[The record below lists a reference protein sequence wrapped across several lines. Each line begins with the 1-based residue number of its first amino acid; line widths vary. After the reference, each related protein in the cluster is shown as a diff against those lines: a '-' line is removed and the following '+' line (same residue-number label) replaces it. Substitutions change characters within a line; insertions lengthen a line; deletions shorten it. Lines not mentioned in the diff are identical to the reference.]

1 MWLMRPLRR
10 LVIAAFA
17 ACAASCLLLA
27 TATAPARAGTVI
39 LQACSAYADTA
50 ANETE
55 VNDAVVENNESTV
68 PVWQGWSTAPFA
80 PSDKCGT
87 DSKVGSFQI
96 NPASSPH
103 KGATGHWQTRT
114 PAQVEI
120 VSANV
125 PADWILVE
133 PYLRSDGYA
142 ADFFWDGSSQSIT
155 PGSSCCGGMDYA
167 AQGINRSIGPS
178 RWFGF
183 EVRCEAS
190 TCNDAPTQILD
201 VRGVQ
206 LVGEDNASPT
216 LTPLGQNILYANGAW
231 IRGSG
236 WSASFQA
243 SADDGICDMA
253 ETVDGAWVQ
262 GPYDTSP
269 NHGSWTQC
277 PTPQSQYNTIDTD
290 RYANGA
296 LSIAYAASDAASPAN
311 VAKARALVYVDNVTP
326 TVGLSGPAYALSS
339 AGTQYVTVTAGA
351 GPSGVAAIFCSL
363 DSGPWQRYAAATAQ
377 VPVAGVGEHAV
388 SCYATN
394 HAIDPSGQPAT
405 SPLETFHIDIQEP
418 TVSSISFARIADAL
432 RCHRSHRRILIPAQT
447 VTEHYHHHKIRVR
460 IRAHHKWIKTLHCHA
475 RVVHEHIRVG
485 HRWVTRR
492 VVLLPHAVRVDF
504 KRVPFGRSTTVSG
517 WLGTSG
523 GDAIGR
529 APVEILT
536 APDDGS
542 DRFSVVATTTTQESG
557 DWQVRLR
564 PGPSRLVEAAY
575 PGSPT
580 LAATTSA
587 PVTLTVPA
595 SLSLS
600 IRPRDTHWTG
610 TIRISGRLR
619 GGYIPPSGELV
630 VLKVGWR
637 GGSAEIGHLYVG
649 AGGRFN
655 VRYTFLR
662 GSGSETYR
670 IWASSVRESDYP
682 YAPASSRRVWVD
694 VR

>member
-1 MWLMRPLRR
+1 MSFSFKVTPLVLISFAIAWLGLSVRPA
-10 LVIAAFA
+10 VSA
-17 ACAASCLLLA
+17 
-27 TATAPARAGTVI
+27 AGT
-39 LQACSAYADTA
+39 LTLRSCSTYYDNALDT
-50 ANETE
+50 EL
-55 VNDAVVENNESTV
+55 NDGVGTSQTTV
-68 PVWQGWSTAPFA
+68 PVWQTVASGSFGPVN
-80 PSDKCGT
+80 KCGANP
-87 DSKVGSFQI
+87 KVGSFQI
-96 NPASSPH
+96 NPASEPEDGA
-103 KGATGHWQTRT
+103 KGQWMTVPPKQIAITGASVLR
-114 PAQVEI
+114 
-120 VSANV
+120 N
-125 PADWILVE
+125 WILVN
-133 PYLRSDGYA
+133 PGLGGYGFA
-142 ADFFWDGSSQSIT
+142 ASFFWETGSQRIY
-155 PGSSCCGGMDYA
+155 PGADCCGGMNYA
-167 AQGINRSIGPS
+167 SQQLERSFSGS
-178 RWFGF
+178 HYFGF
-183 EVRCEAS
+183 AVKCEIS
-190 TCNDAPTQILD
+190 TCAEPSQILD
-201 VRGVQ
+201 IRGVQ

-216 LTPLGQNILYANGAW
+216 LTPLGQNILYANGGW

-649 AGGRFN
+649 ADGRFN

-682 YAPASSRRVWVD
+682 YAPASSRRVRVD